1 MTSGLKLK
9 IAFIVHDY
17 NRHAGHSRYV
27 AELASRFKLSH
38 DVHVFAYSWEESE
51 PSGITFHKVPAWTWR
66 EITKVLTFIV
76 PGTWKAPKG
85 FDIIHA
91 QGLCGLR
98 HDLTT
103 AHFIQPV
110 WLRELKARGQKPSPI
125 SLIWKL
131 MVSPLE
137 KYALGPRCSRRVIA
151 ISRRMIGDLG
161 KEYNINNNI
170 DLIYHG
176 VDLDRFHPEGKSKYR
191 KTVREAWGVSEGD
204 FVALFVG
211 NLQKGAGAAIRAIS
225 LVPAA
230 KLALVSGSDNTN
242 EKELCRQL
250 GIVDRVLWVSKSRE
264 VERFFAAADC
274 FVFPTV
280 YEPFGMVISEAMAS
294 GLPVVTSKLAGAA
307 DLIKDGESGLLVDEP
322 WDSQAI
328 ALHIGWLI
336 DNPEARL
343 VMGEKARGAIEP
355 YTWDKCAKET
365 MACYQRILDERAA
378 LVPGKA

>member
-1 MTSGLKLK
+1 MIIK
-9 IAFIVHDY
+9 IAFFVHDY
-17 NRHAGHSRYV
+17 HRHGGHSRYV
-27 AELASRFKLSH
+27 AELATRFKTGH
-38 DVHVFAYSWEESE
+38 EVHVFANRWEESDAA
-51 PSGITFHKVPAWTWR
+51 GITFHKLPAWTWR
-66 EITKVLTFIV
+66 EITKVLTFII
-76 PGTWKAPKG
+76 PATWRAPIG

-110 WLRELKARGQKPSPI
+110 WLRELKARGQKPSPF

-131 MVSPLE
+131 LVSPLE

-151 ISRRMIGDLG
+151 ISNRMISDLG
-161 KEYNINNNI
+161 REYKIKDNI

-191 KTVREAWGVSEGD
+191 KNVREAWGVSEGD

-230 KLALVSGSDNTN
+230 KLVIVSGSDNSH
-242 EKELCRQL
+242 EKKLCRKL
-250 GIVDRVLWVSKSRE
+250 GIVDRVIWVSKSRE
-264 VERFFAAADC
+264 VEKLFAAADC

-294 GLPVVTSKLAGAA
+294 GLPVVTSKGAGAA
-307 DLIKDGESGLLVDEP
+307 DLVKDGESGLLVDEP
-322 WDSQAI
+322 WDSSVI
-328 ALHIGWLI
+328 ARHIGWLK
-336 DNPEARL
+336 DNPGARL

-365 MACYQRILDERAA
+365 MISYQRILDERSA
-378 LVPGKA
+378 LKAGKG